1 MWAYLGHDWLTMSMQ
16 GRWKKKDQSE
26 SNHLTLLKERRTLN
40 VIKATKKV
48 TIMFCGMALCRG
60 RGTCKKGST
69 CSQGDYLQA
78 TCYFCFLQLG
88 NCMGLVCLLFLMLLL
103 LPLLL
108 LQLLLT
114 LNSLP
119 LLCPHGLSMPAIRGQ
134 SESSS
139 KWG

>member
-1 MWAYLGHDWLTMSMQ
+1 MADYEYAKKME
-16 GRWKKKDQSE
+16 KKDQSE
-26 SNHLTLLKERRTLN
+26 SSHLTLLKERRTLS

-48 TIMFCGMALCRG
+48 TIVFCEMALCKG

-88 NCMGLVCLLFLMLLL
+88 NCLGLVCLLLLMLLL

-108 LQLLLT
+108 
-114 LNSLP
+114 
-119 LLCPHGLSMPAIRGQ
+119 
-134 SESSS
+134 
-139 KWG
+139 

>member
-1 MWAYLGHDWLTMSMQ
+1 MGHDWLTMSMQ
-16 GRWKKKDQSE
+16 RRWKKKDQSE
-26 SNHLTLLKERRTLN
+26 SSHLTLLKERTLS

-48 TIMFCGMALCRG
+48 TIVFCRMALCRG

-88 NCMGLVCLLFLMLLL
+88 NCLGLVCLLLLMLLL

-108 LQLLLT
+108 
-114 LNSLP
+114 
-119 LLCPHGLSMPAIRGQ
+119 
-134 SESSS
+134 
-139 KWG
+139 